1 MHPLFSIIT
10 ITFNAGLTLR
20 PTLES
25 VSKQT
30 FNDFEYIIVDGASTD
45 NTLNIVSDY
54 RHIITHTISEKD
66 KGLYDAMN
74 KGLRNASGE
83 YLIFLNAGDSFYN
96 EDTLK
101 IIAEYIN
108 INNNPDILYGE
119 TALVNSKRNFISMRR
134 LKAPEKLSWKS
145 FRKGMLVCHQA
156 FIARR
161 TIAPEYDLTYRFS
174 SDFDWCIRCMR
185 QAKIITNTHTIL
197 INYLNE
203 GVTTKNRKLSLKER
217 YRIMVKYYGSIPVVL
232 WHLWFAARFFT
243 ARLTGKE

>member
-74 KGLRNASGE
+74 KGLRNG
-83 YLIFLNAGDSFYN
+83 
-96 EDTLK
+96 
-101 IIAEYIN
+101 
-108 INNNPDILYGE
+108 
-119 TALVNSKRNFISMRR
+119 
-134 LKAPEKLSWKS
+134 
-145 FRKGMLVCHQA
+145 
-156 FIARR
+156 
-161 TIAPEYDLTYRFS
+161 
-174 SDFDWCIRCMR
+174 
-185 QAKIITNTHTIL
+185 
-197 INYLNE
+197 
-203 GVTTKNRKLSLKER
+203 
-217 YRIMVKYYGSIPVVL
+217 
-232 WHLWFAARFFT
+232 
-243 ARLTGKE
+243 